1 MPPKLSAAIAMTILL
16 GACVPDDNDSSGA
29 TPPPRLEDDTCGANA
44 YQPLIGQSA
53 PVISVPANTP
63 WRKYTTGDPVTMD
76 YNMKRLNFE
85 HDKTGK
91 LVRVS
96 CG

>member
-1 MPPKLSAAIAMTILL
+1 MKPILPVVMLAPLLAA
-16 GACVPDDNDSSGA
+16 ACVPESTAPEPAAPPAIADDS
-29 TPPPRLEDDTCGANA
+29 CGASR
-44 YQPLIGQSA
+44 YLPLIGQTG
-53 PVISVPANTP
+53 PTISVPANTP
-63 WRKYTTGDPVTMD
+63 YRSYKTGDPVTMD
-76 YNMKRLNFE
+76 YNPARLNFE